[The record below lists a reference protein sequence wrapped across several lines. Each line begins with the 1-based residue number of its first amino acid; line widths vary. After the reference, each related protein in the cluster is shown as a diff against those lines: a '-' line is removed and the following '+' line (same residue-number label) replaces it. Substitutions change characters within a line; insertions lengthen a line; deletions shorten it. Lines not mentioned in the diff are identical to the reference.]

1 MLLTLIFLI
10 ADLLQLCLYPMPNNK
25 PHLPVLKGQHTRC
38 NSHYIFNWRR
48 CNLNH
53 IQQSFSE
60 YIYSHVHCRLKS
72 YKLYY
77 VSFWVYCMVTE
88 GFLKLYSFLCSWMGG
103 IWPFH
108 FFVFHVKIVIL
119 SLDSIHDDGGM
130 FTSHTISTWMLHTA
144 CEQTLLVVLHASIAI
159 FLQCIKCVYVHRS
172 HGNAFSCN
180 MCCLSFLQ
188 CVSYV
193 VVMFS
198 RLILKD

>member
-1 MLLTLIFLI
+1 MLTFALGCFMLLTLIFLI

-77 VSFWVYCMVTE
+77 VLFWVYCMVTE
-88 GFLKLYSFLCSWMGG
+88 GFLKLYSFLCSWMVD
-103 IWPFH
+103 H
-108 FFVFHVKIVIL
+108 FTFLYFTLRLWYCLWTL
-119 SLDSIHDDGGM
+119 SMMMVGCLPPTLFLHECYTRLVSKHCWL
-130 FTSHTISTWMLHTA
+130 SYML
-144 CEQTLLVVLHASIAI
+144 QLLYFYSV
-159 FLQCIKCVYVHRS
+159 
-172 HGNAFSCN
+172 
-180 MCCLSFLQ
+180 
-188 CVSYV
+188 
-193 VVMFS
+193 
-198 RLILKD
+198 

>member
-1 MLLTLIFLI
+1 MLLRLIFLI

-88 GFLKLYSFLCSWMGG
+88 GFLKLLMLMNGG
-103 IWPFH
+103 Y
-108 FFVFHVKIVIL
+108 L
-119 SLDSIHDDGGM
+119 
-130 FTSHTISTWMLHTA
+130 TISLFY
-144 CEQTLLVVLHASIAI
+144 I
-159 FLQCIKCVYVHRS
+159 
-172 HGNAFSCN
+172 
-180 MCCLSFLQ
+180 
-188 CVSYV
+188 
-193 VVMFS
+193 S
-198 RLILKD
+198 R